1 MRGIQVSGKL
11 VELLGAAT
19 EGLCDW
25 LCDALPA
32 LDQAWWSSLVLS
44 NLSYQQ
50 RERVERQGIDSLR
63 QLDLAALLRVMD
75 RNWYELSAKFD
86 LTNQDRNFVKEM
98 QTIRN
103 RWAHL
108 DAYGVD
114 ADDMYRDVDTLQ
126 RFLKIV
132 QASEAVVGEAI
143 QLKKE
148 LRNVDDASSFVAVEE
163 GGGAGSAEGVAC
175 ATRQDA
181 LVYNELQPGTLVS
194 LVSDPA
200 KTGAVISVE
209 GNEPSSRCMVFMDG
223 KPQPF
228 YLSQLKAVVDEG
240 GKDVVRLTE
249 LHGLLT
255 ALQIRHPSQ
264 STLYSLNAARIDFVP
279 YQFRPAL
286 KIIRSDQPRLL
297 IADSVGVGKTIEAG
311 LILRELQ
318 ARNSIES
325 VLIICPKPLVAERK
339 WELEMKRFD
348 EQFSSLDGKGLRY
361 CIHETDLEGEWPES
375 HGKTIIPYSLLQDE
389 ALLQGKKGGRRPQLG
404 LLDLDPPPKFDL
416 VIVDEAHHVRNSN
429 TYAHQAVSFF
439 CEHAEAVV
447 FLTATPVQMGN
458 HDLFTLLNLLRPDLV
473 IDEETFEHMAE
484 PNPHINK
491 AVNLARSGG
500 KGWEETAK
508 EELG

>member
-1 MRGIQVSGKL
+1 
-11 VELLGAAT
+11 VEF
-19 EGLCDW
+19 DW
-25 LCDALPA
+25 LCEALPS

-86 LTNQDRNFVKEM
+86 LTHQDRNYVKEM
-98 QTIRN
+98 QSVRN

-108 DAYGVD
+108 DAYGIGE
-114 ADDMYRDVDTLQ
+114 DDMYRDVDTLQ

-132 QASEAVVGEAI
+132 QAPEAVIGEAGS
-143 QLKKE
+143 LKKE
-148 LRNVDDASSFVAVEE
+148 LLSSVDDASSFVQEE
-163 GGGAGSAEGVAC
+163 RRVSASSLPSQEEPASVAQFNEAGSARLQSEMEN
-175 ATRQDA
+175 D
-181 LVYNELQPGTLVS
+181 LQPGSVVALI
-194 LVSDPA
+194 SDPS
-200 KTGAVISVE
+200 KTGAIISLE
-209 GNEPSSRCMVFMDG
+209 GTEPSSRCIVFMDG

-240 GKDVVRLTE
+240 GKNVVRLTE

-318 ARNSIES
+318 ARNNIES

-348 EQFSSLDGKGLRY
+348 EQFLSLDGKGLRY
-361 CIHETDLEGEWPES
+361 CIHETDLEGEWPEK
-375 HGKTIIPYSLLQDE
+375 HGKVIVPYSLI
-389 ALLQGKKGGRRPQLG
+389 A
-404 LLDLDPPPKFDL
+404 
-416 VIVDEAHHVRNSN
+416 
-429 TYAHQAVSFF
+429 
-439 CEHAEAVV
+439 
-447 FLTATPVQMGN
+447 
-458 HDLFTLLNLLRPDLV
+458 
-473 IDEETFEHMAE
+473 
-484 PNPHINK
+484 
-491 AVNLARSGG
+491 
-500 KGWEETAK
+500 
-508 EELG
+508 